1 VDEKNDQ
8 QSKANP
14 QQELARFKRTEGFE
28 TLYANNVAFEANV
41 WDMKLLFGELTSD
54 EQGNVIEQH
63 TGMVLPWPLVKV
75 LAFHLAIN
83 IVAFEDQHGPIRL
96 ATPILPLVTNLTAK
110 SKADP
115 RIMAI
120 FTALMVGGN
129 PELFSVEGPGTLKL
143 AEEPTEKPESN
154 AT

>member
-1 VDEKNDQ
+1 MDETNE

-14 QQELARFKRTEGFE
+14 QQEIARFKHTEDFE

-54 EQGNVIEQH
+54 EHGNVIEQH
-63 TGMVLPWPLVKV
+63 TGIRLPWPMVKV

-96 ATPILPLVTNLTAK
+96 AAPILPLVTNLTAR
-110 SKADP
+110 SKADN
-115 RIMAI
+115 RIMAV
-120 FTALMVGGN
+120 FTALMFGGN
-129 PELFSVEGPGTLKL
+129 PELFSAKEPGTLKL
-143 AEEPTEKPESN
+143 AEDAAEKPESN